1 MHTDTFSGHIRSG
14 IIENTLPGDFVRTL
28 LVTLFIVCILSTT
41 AFADET
47 PAPATPAPAAET
59 PAPPPPGN
67 PPMTGPKVMI
77 QTSMGDIT
85 IQLDEVHAPL
95 TVRNFLRYARERH
108 FDGTCVYRVMKGFVV
123 QMGSFDAAGRGRGV
137 HDGIVSES
145 NNGLKN
151 LRGTLAMAHG
161 DGPTSTMAEFFI
173 TLAANAAM
181 DHQANDTGVATGYTV
196 FAQVVEGMD
205 VVDKI
210 AEVPVKDGGPMAGTI
225 FPVTPI
231 TITRVSVLP

>member
-1 MHTDTFSGHIRSG
+1 MGFLLRECLVRSLLLTAVVACLFS
-14 IIENTLPGDFVRTL
+14 
-28 LVTLFIVCILSTT
+28 T
-41 AFADET
+41 AVLADET
-47 PAPATPAPAAET
+47 PAPATPAAE
-59 PAPPPPGN
+59 APTTPPGN
-67 PPMTGPKVMI
+67 PPMTGPRVLI

-85 IQLDEVHAPL
+85 LQLDEAHAPI
-95 TVRNFLRYARERH
+95 TVRNFLRYVRERH
-108 FDGTCVYRVMKGFVV
+108 FDGTCIYRVMKGFVA

-137 HDGIVSES
+137 HEGIVSES

-161 DGPTSTMAEFFI
+161 DGPTSTQAEFFI
-173 TLAANAAM
+173 NLADNASL
-181 DHQANDTGVATGYTV
+181 DHQASDTGTATGFTV
-196 FAQVVEGMD
+196 FAQVADGMD

-231 TITRVSVLP
+231 TITAVSVLP

>member
-1 MHTDTFSGHIRSG
+1 
-14 IIENTLPGDFVRTL
+14 VRTFL
-28 LVTLFIVCILSTT
+28 LT
-41 AFADET
+41 AFAACLFSTAALADET
-47 PAPATPAPAAET
+47 PAPATPALAAEA
-59 PAPPPPGN
+59 PAPTPPGN

-85 IQLDEVHAPL
+85 LQLDEVHAPL
-95 TVRNFLRYARERH
+95 TVRNFVRYVRERH
-108 FDGTCVYRVMKGFVV
+108 FDGTCIYRVMKGFVV
-123 QMGSFDAAGRGRGV
+123 QMGSFDASGRGRSV

-161 DGPTSTMAEFFI
+161 DGATSTVAEFFI
-173 TLAANAAM
+173 NLADNAAL
-181 DHQANDTGVATGYTV
+181 DHQATDTGVATGYTV

-205 VVDKI
+205 VVDRI

-225 FPVTPI
+225 FPATPI
-231 TITRVSVLP
+231 TLNRVSILP